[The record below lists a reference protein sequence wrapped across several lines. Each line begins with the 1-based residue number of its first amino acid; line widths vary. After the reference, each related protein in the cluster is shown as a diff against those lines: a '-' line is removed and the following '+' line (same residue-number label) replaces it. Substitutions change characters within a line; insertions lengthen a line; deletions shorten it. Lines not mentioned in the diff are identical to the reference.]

1 MKKLTPF
8 LFLLFINL
16 FNCQYAEGQ
25 YSESEIY
32 KLKLRI
38 EKGDNKAFY
47 ELIPYFDSKKILSE
61 NLGHHYLETEESY
74 LAKRAV
80 EENFIFPEAA
90 INFTEIKSAEKYS
103 DFLKKNDDKIKYYPE
118 LQTFYITPLKD
129 RKDFVEFR
137 ELPVAKLQKLIK
149 RRSEIL
155 TKDWVKG
162 KRIDILINQNNPEA
176 LLKICEEFYRLKD
189 KFNFFNRDQEDFLD
203 LLKLLIHKDIGSV
216 GRDDYRVW
224 DTEDSNFNNNAILNL
239 IIYFSKNYKNFV
251 WDSSSNCFINKSLK
265 SQKIDDL
272 ANLFEDLYNENDS
285 IALNT
290 FIKLSQSDVKRV
302 NELSAE
308 KERNFLSRAN
318 YSLPTFPFRFLSQ
331 LSQLTS
337 YYKQNNIDFQGTKDL
352 HIHIEKLSSELSFR
366 ERREYENYL
375 IDYLALQDLI
385 PLEYWSLIYE
395 KRPELSESVSRI
407 LDIYYTKNW
416 NKILNDE
423 NQLTLYLKKSLLYS
437 RVGINGNLNYYLF
450 KFTENGTEVIKLLD
464 KIKSNDPDI
473 ILQIEK
479 AKKICLEH
487 FDYPIETKKTFE
499 GNFNSQQV
507 DLKTES
513 ERLRLTAKDNDDFER
528 DILKLFSKI
537 GYSQIPEAL
546 QVLENLKFNEKNY
559 RNKYSLFERDFGFFM
574 IKNWKDKKVRDE
586 FLSVYKSHTE
596 QELYRYYLDLA
607 GIDYKNKNGNID
619 YDKVYEILKF
629 NIVTP
634 FTGSSEFEN
643 EVGAVIKLLELD
655 QKTALGYP
663 DKLCNSAGM
672 YICPP
677 SDRAWEWR
685 KYLKEKK
692 LLKEEHSKTV
702 SFNYGYYVDKVLMYR
717 RINEGQNQ

>member
-1 MKKLTPF
+1 MKKLIPL

-38 EKGDNKAFY
+38 EKGDSKALY

-80 EENFIFPEAA
+80 EENFMFPETA
-90 INFTEIKSAEKYS
+90 INLTEIKSAENYS
-103 DFLKKNDDKIKYYPE
+103 DFLNKNKNKIKYYPE
-118 LQTFYITPLKD
+118 LETFYITPINA

-137 ELPVAKLQKLIK
+137 ELPIAKLQKITK

-155 TKDWVKG
+155 NKDWVKA
-162 KRIDILINQNNPEA
+162 KSIDFLIKQNNPES
-176 LLKICEEFYRLKD
+176 LVKICEELYRRRD
-189 KFNFFNRDQEDFLD
+189 KFNVYNRNEEDFLD
-203 LLKLLIHKDIGSV
+203 LLKILSHKDISSV
-216 GRDDYRVW
+216 GRNDYRVW
-224 DTEDSNFNNNAILNL
+224 DTEDFNFDNNAILNL
-239 IIYFSKNYKNFV
+239 LIYFSKNYKNFV
-251 WDSSSNCFINKSLK
+251 WDSSLHYFINKSLK
-265 SQKIDDL
+265 TQKTDNI

-290 FIKLSQSDVKRV
+290 FIKLSQSDIKRV
-302 NELSAE
+302 NEICAE
-308 KERNFLSRAN
+308 KSRNFLDRTNS
-318 YSLPTFPFRFLSQ
+318 SLPIFPFRFLSG

-352 HIHIEKLSSELSFR
+352 HTHIEKLSSEISFK

-375 IDYLALQDLI
+375 INHLTLQDLA

-407 LDIYYTKNW
+407 LDIYYTENW
-416 NKILNDE
+416 DKIINDE

-437 RVGINGNLNYYLF
+437 RIGINGNLNYYLF
-450 KFTENGTEVIKLLD
+450 KFTGNGNDGIKLLD
-464 KIKSNDPDI
+464 KITSKDPDI
-473 ILQIEK
+473 TFQIEK
-479 AKKICLEH
+479 AKKMCLKN
-487 FDYPIETKKTFE
+487 FDYPVDPKKTFD
-499 GNFNSQQV
+499 GNFNSQKV
-507 DLKTES
+507 DLNAEVEK
-513 ERLRLTAKDNDDFER
+513 LRITAKDNDDFEYG
-528 DILKLFSKI
+528 ILKLFSKI

-546 QVLENLKFNEKNY
+546 QVLEKLNFKENGYKD
-559 RNKYSLFERDFGFFM
+559 KYSLFERDFGFFM
-574 IKNWKDKKVRDE
+574 IKNWKDKKIRDE

-596 QELYRYYLDLA
+596 KELYRYYLDLA
-607 GIDYKNKNGNID
+607 GIDYKNKDGNIN
-619 YDKVYEILKF
+619 YDKIYEILKF

-634 FTGSSEFEN
+634 FTGSEELEN
-643 EVGAVIKLLELD
+643 EVGSVIKLLELD
-655 QKTALGYP
+655 QNTTLGYP

-685 KYLKEKK
+685 KYLKDKK
-692 LLKEEHSKTV
+692 LLKENHSKIV
-702 SFNYGYYVDKVLMYR
+702 SFNYGYYIDKVLMYR
-717 RINEGQNQ
+717 EINSK

>member
-1 MKKLTPF
+1 MRRLIPL
-8 LFLLFINL
+8 LFLLFINS

-32 KLKLRI
+32 QLKLRI
-38 EKGDNKAFY
+38 EKGDRKALY
-47 ELIPYFDSKKILSE
+47 ELTPYFDSSKQLAEYLGYHYFETKELS
-61 NLGHHYLETEESY
+61 
-74 LAKRAV
+74 LAKRV
-80 EENFIFPEAA
+80 IEENFILPENT
-90 INFTEIKSAEKYS
+90 INLEEIKNAKNYS
-103 DFLKKNDDKIKYYPE
+103 DFLKKNENKIKYYPE
-118 LQTFYITPLKD
+118 LETFYITPLKD
-129 RKDFVEFR
+129 RKNFIEFR
-137 ELPVAKLQKLIK
+137 ELPVVKLQKLLK

-155 TKDWVKG
+155 TKDWTKVNG
-162 KRIDILINQNNPEA
+162 IDILIEQNNPES
-176 LLKICEEFYRLKD
+176 LIKICEEFYRRRN

-239 IIYFSKNYKNFV
+239 LIYFSKNYKNFV
-251 WDSSSNCFINKSLK
+251 WDSSFNYFINKSLK
-265 SQKIDDL
+265 SQKTDDL

-302 NELSAE
+302 NQLSTE
-308 KERNFLSRAN
+308 KERNFLSRPN
-318 YSLPTFPFRFLSQ
+318 YVLPTFPFRFLSQ
-331 LSQLTS
+331 LSRLTS

-352 HIHIEKLSSELSFR
+352 HTQIEKLSSELSFR

-375 IDYLALQDLI
+375 IDYLTLQDLI

-395 KRPELSESVSRI
+395 KRPELSKSVSRI

-416 NKILNDE
+416 DKILNDE

-437 RVGINGNLNYYLF
+437 RIGINGNLNYYLF
-450 KFTENGTEVIKLLD
+450 KFTGNGNDVIKFLD
-464 KIKSNDPDI
+464 KIKSNDQDI
-473 ILQIEK
+473 NFQVEK
-479 AKKICLEH
+479 AKKICLEN
-487 FDYPIETKKTFE
+487 FDYPVAAKKKFD
-499 GNFNSQQV
+499 GNFDSQQV
-507 DLKTES
+507 NLKTES
-513 ERLRLTAKDNDDFER
+513 EKLRLTAKDIDDFKHS
-528 DILKLFSKI
+528 ILKLFSKI

-546 QVLENLKFNEKNY
+546 QVLENLNFNEKNY

-596 QELYRYYLDLA
+596 KELYRYYLDLA
-607 GIDYKNKNGNID
+607 GIDYKDQNGNIN

-629 NIVTP
+629 DIVTP
-634 FTGSSEFEN
+634 FTGSQELEN
-643 EVGAVIKLLELD
+643 EVGAIIKLLELD
-655 QKTALGYP
+655 QKTTLGYP
-663 DKLCNSAGM
+663 NKLCNSAGI

-677 SDRAWEWR
+677 SGRAWEWR

-692 LLKEEHSKTV
+692 LLKEDHSKIV
-702 SFNYGYYVDKVLMYR
+702 SFNYGYYVDKVLVYK
-717 RINEGQNQ
+717 N

>member
-1 MKKLTPF
+1 MKKLISL

-25 YSESEIY
+25 YTESEIY

-38 EKGDNKAFY
+38 EKGDKKALY
-47 ELIPYFDSKKILSE
+47 ELAPYFDSSKKLAE
-61 NLGHHYLETEESY
+61 FLGYHYLETQESF
-74 LAKRAV
+74 LAKRAIA
-80 EENFIFPEAA
+80 ENTT
-90 INFTEIKSAEKYS
+90 FTNQEMNVDSISSSKQFL
-103 DFLKKNDDKIKYYPE
+103 DFLKKNERKIKYSPNIRA
-118 LQTFYITPLKD
+118 FYITTINQ
-129 RKDFVEFR
+129 RNESVAFR
-137 ELPVAKLQKLIK
+137 ELPNAKFEKLAKKIPQILQQNWIK
-149 RRSEIL
+149 
-155 TKDWVKG
+155 TN
-162 KRIDILINQNNPEA
+162 RIDILIKENKPEV
-176 LLKICEEFYRLKD
+176 LVKICESFYRKRD
-189 KFNFFNRDQEDFLD
+189 RFDAYNRNKEDFYD
-203 LLKLLIHKDIGSV
+203 LLTFLIHKEIGSI
-216 GRDDYRVW
+216 GMNHSLSWDTDDY
-224 DTEDSNFNNNAILNL
+224 NFDNNAILNL
-239 IIYFSKNYKNFV
+239 LIYFSKNYKSFV
-251 WDSSSNCFINKSLK
+251 WDSSSSYFINKSLK
-265 SQKIDDL
+265 SQQTDEI

-318 YSLPTFPFRFLSQ
+318 YILPTFPFRFLSQ

-352 HIHIEKLSSELSFR
+352 HTHIEKLSAELSFR
-366 ERREYENYL
+366 ERRKYENYL
-375 IDYLALQDLI
+375 IDYLSLQDLI

-395 KRPELSESVSRI
+395 KRPGLSESVSRI

-450 KFTENGTEVIKLLD
+450 KFTENGNDVIKLLN

-473 ILQIEK
+473 TFQIEK

-487 FDYPIETKKTFE
+487 FDYPIDTKKTFD

-528 DILKLFSKI
+528 EILKLFSKI
-537 GYSQIPEAL
+537 GYSQIPEAF
-546 QVLENLKFNEKNY
+546 QVLENLNFNEKNY

-574 IKNWKDKKVRDE
+574 IKDWKDKTVRDE

-596 QELYRYYLDLA
+596 KELYRYYLDLA
-607 GIDYKNKNGNID
+607 GIDYKNQNGNID

-634 FTGSSEFEN
+634 FTGSSELEN

-692 LLKEEHSKTV
+692 LLKEEHSKIV